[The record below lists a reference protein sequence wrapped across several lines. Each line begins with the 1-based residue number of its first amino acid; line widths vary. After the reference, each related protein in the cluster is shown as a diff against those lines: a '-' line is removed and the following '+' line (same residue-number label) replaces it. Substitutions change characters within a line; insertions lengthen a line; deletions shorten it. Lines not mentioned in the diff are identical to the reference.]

1 MKTLAV
7 YLEIDGEQVHVGDI
21 KGNDYRDAC
30 FCYAESYLI
39 SGSGRPISISL
50 PLTDE
55 VYSAEKTRCFFE
67 GLLPEGFSRRAVANW
82 IKTDEDDYVTILSV
96 LGRECL
102 GAIKIIEEGISD
114 EESGYKKLS
123 MTQVKKLAEEGATKS
138 TQILMQTHLS
148 LAGATGKVGLYYDED
163 KDKWYLPSGDAPS
176 THIVKQSHVR
186 LSRIV
191 LNEELCMLTAKE
203 AGINAVDSFIIN
215 TGNGS
220 DSDILFAT
228 KRYDRKFIG
237 DRSIDGL
244 RIPNRLH
251 QEDFGQAMGISAKD
265 KYEKESKN
273 YLKLMFDTIRA
284 NCADPISQQIILW
297 KMICFNYLI
306 GNTDAHIKNFALVY
320 GENLKTISLAPAYD
334 IVSTRIYNMS
344 DEMSFYIG
352 GELNIERMSRNT
364 FASAAGEC
372 GLTERIVLKS
382 FDEVADSFENALKK
396 SADYLYETGFKDV
409 KKMSGNILKTG
420 GFGKL

>member
-1 MKTLAV
+1 MKRT
-7 YLEIDGEQVHVGDI
+7 
-21 KGNDYRDAC
+21 
-30 FCYAESYLI
+30 LI

-186 LSRIV
+186 LSQIV

-203 AGINAVDSFIIN
+203 AGINAVDSFIVN

-228 KRYDRKFIG
+228 KRYDRKMIG
-237 DRSIDGL
+237 NRSIDGL
-244 RIPNRLH
+244 RTPNTLH
-251 QEDFGQAMGISAKD
+251 QEDFAQAMGISAKD

-372 GLTERIVLKS
+372 GLTERIALKS

-409 KKMSGNILKTG
+409 KEMSGNILKTG

>member
-1 MKTLAV
+1 
-7 YLEIDGEQVHVGDI
+7 
-21 KGNDYRDAC
+21 
-30 FCYAESYLI
+30 
-39 SGSGRPISISL
+39 
-50 PLTDE
+50 
-55 VYSAEKTRCFFE
+55 
-67 GLLPEGFSRRAVANW
+67 
-82 IKTDEDDYVTILSV
+82 
-96 LGRECL
+96 
-102 GAIKIIEEGISD
+102 
-114 EESGYKKLS
+114 
-123 MTQVKKLAEEGATKS
+123 
-138 TQILMQTHLS
+138 
-148 LAGATGKVGLYYDED
+148 
-163 KDKWYLPSGDAPS
+163 
-176 THIVKQSHVR
+176 
-186 LSRIV
+186 
-191 LNEELCMLTAKE
+191 MLTAKE
-203 AGINAVDSFIIN
+203 AGINAVDSFIVN

-228 KRYDRKFIG
+228 KRYDRKMIG
-237 DRSIDGL
+237 NRSIDGL

-251 QEDFGQAMGISAKD
+251 QEDFAQAMGISAKD

-372 GLTERIVLKS
+372 GLTERIALKS

-409 KKMSGNILKTG
+409 KEMSGNILKTG